1 MWYSLTVFY
10 GNINVVIKKQL
21 NEEIRRIFIL
31 KVTIYDT
38 EYFLVNIYNVN
49 AVQDRLEILQ
59 NLPNLLE
66 NFDNIYNKTVIL
78 ACDFNLFFNKKL
90 ECKGEKPIIKKE
102 PVSHISHICDIW
114 RIRNPRKIAYSSQ
127 AVLKKQF

>member
-78 ACDFNLFFNKKL
+78 ACDFNFFFNKKL

-102 PVSHISHICDIW
+102 PVSHITIF
-114 RIRNPRKIAYSSQ
+114 R
-127 AVLKKQF
+127 FM